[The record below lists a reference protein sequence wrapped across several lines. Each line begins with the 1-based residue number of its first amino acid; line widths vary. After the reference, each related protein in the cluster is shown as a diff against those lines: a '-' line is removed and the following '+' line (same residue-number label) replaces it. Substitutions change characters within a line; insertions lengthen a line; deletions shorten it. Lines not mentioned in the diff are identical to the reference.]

1 MKRKSL
7 RLISLLLTL
16 FTIISVSV
24 LPTSAISYS
33 NDVKTLSDSIL
44 LVNMDTGQVV
54 FEKDPD
60 SKRYPASTTKIM
72 SYIIAVEN
80 IDDLENTRI
89 PIKQEVLDTLDGT
102 GSSTANLEA
111 HVGKTMSAIDLLYSM
126 MVPSGNDASVVLAD
140 YIGGG
145 NIKKFVDMMNEK
157 AKELGCENTHFENP
171 DGLHH
176 DNHYTTARDLYKIT
190 TYALTLP
197 KFEKIT
203 NTTTYYCENDSYP
216 LITTNYMIDQ
226 NRGGKDYYMYANG
239 IKTGTTN
246 EAGRCLVT
254 TATADGYSYM
264 AVLLHAPYY
273 EYGRDES
280 EVTYKDAFQ
289 ECEKNV
295 SQNGNTVYRVSSR
308 SSYDIDFS
316 FFDIEGEPV
325 EYDYYELHISSDGV
339 TINDINLFDKDGNPV
354 EYNYH
359 EKEVFVNE
367 YGTMTDAADLFRWSL
382 TQLELKTVRTSKIP
396 ICEQKVKLAWGRDSV
411 NLVPEKNLSAIVPK
425 DMEDT
430 NLIIETDVPD
440 VIKAPLSLDDVV
452 GTATIYYREDENSEK
467 QELAKVNLVPMEEIE
482 ASGIL
487 FVLDVIVTVVTSVW
501 FLLIVGIIAILLII
515 YFITARINRKRNK
528 KNRRVKHYRN
538 L

>member
-226 NRGGKDYYMYANG
+226 NRGGKYYYMYANG